1 MIHALTNDP
10 ALALLLLK
18 MVPSK
23 LILHI
28 QLSSPG
34 GTNAQVF
41 YNTTGARDFDEAHSV
56 RTPIHKGDNDL
67 VVEVTDP
74 NFPLRGYKRNYWTDA
89 P

>member
-34 GTNAQVF
+34 A
-41 YNTTGARDFDEAHSV
+41 
-56 RTPIHKGDNDL
+56 RTPKSFITPPALAISTRHIL
-67 VVEVTDP
+67 
-74 NFPLRGYKRNYWTDA
+74 
-89 P
+89 